1 MTSSPKGTA
10 LITNAS
16 SGVGTVDHAD
26 RFSYRGIV
34 ISPIDRKQQFRWLI
48 CSIATS
54 LLAVLPATT
63 QRSGISGTTHD
74 IVRRRSGNRKGRHLR
89 ANFLLLL
96 IGSSL
101 LAYGQSGNVST
112 APTDQPS
119 RPAQGPP
126 SPIRDGQPDELKQE
140 LDADAIALSKIPAD
154 PLIQPDPV
162 APILR
167 PINMLVDHSIHSLR
181 LKFGATYTVLNQYA
195 TITPDG
201 VRHDQPSGRLDFTGA
216 WTVYDHENTAGSIS
230 LLIRSGTNIAMSQ
243 QFNLSDQLGSGLYLN
258 CLQGGGPQEP
268 ITVNVLYWRQDF
280 LSKRLSLYVGKIHP
294 NEYVTLSMF
303 NNDERSQFLNGAND
317 GNLSVAS
324 DGTYAGG
331 GAVEFQATQHV
342 FVHGLAVDTE
352 GAQQRNI
359 ETLVD
364 RKYAEGLELGW
375 SSGSLGEKY
384 RLYRAGMWRDD
395 TKDRG
400 SGYGGGF
407 EFDHEL
413 SDGWT
418 PFGRFAFATKTGTAI
433 KDEYGLGLAQVHPFG
448 RRGDM
453 FGAAFNYSEPNAPAK
468 HHESVFESFYR
479 LRLTQSVEVGPDVEV
494 SIHPTYATRAYTTTL
509 LSARM
514 RIIF

>member
-1 MTSSPKGTA
+1 MTSSHKDNPPFRSAT
-10 LITNAS
+10 
-16 SGVGTVDHAD
+16 SGVGTGFHE
-26 RFSYRGIV
+26 RE
-34 ISPIDRKQQFRWLI
+34 
-48 CSIATS
+48 
-54 LLAVLPATT
+54 
-63 QRSGISGTTHD
+63 
-74 IVRRRSGNRKGRHLR
+74 RRR
-89 ANFLLLL
+89 AIIELLLL
-96 IGSSL
+96 LLTSSL
-101 LAYGQSGNVST
+101 FAFGQSGEVTAASPNLPS
-112 APTDQPS
+112 APTQ
-119 RPAQGPP
+119 RAP
-126 SPIRDGQPDELKQE
+126 SPIRNGQGDELKQE

-167 PINMLVDHSIHSLR
+167 PIDMLVDHSIQSLR

-216 WTVYDHENTAGSIS
+216 WTLYDHESTAGSIS
-230 LLIRSGTNIAMSQ
+230 LLIRSGSNIGMSQ

-280 LSKRLSLYVGKIHP
+280 LRKRLSFYVGKIHP

-303 NNDERSQFLNGAND
+303 NNDERAQFLNGAND
-317 GNLSVAS
+317 GNLAVAS

-331 GAVEFQATQHV
+331 AAVEFQATRHV
-342 FVHGLAVDTE
+342 FVHAVAVDTE
-352 GAQQRNI
+352 GAQQRGI
-359 ETLVD
+359 ATLAD
-364 RKYAEGLELGW
+364 RKYAEGAEVGW

-384 RLYRAGMWRDD
+384 RLYRVGMWRED

-400 SGYGGGF
+400 SGYAGGF

-413 SDGWT
+413 ADGWT
-418 PFGRFAFATKTGTAI
+418 PFGRFSFATRTGSAI
-433 KDEYGLGLAQVHPFG
+433 RDEYGLGMAQVHPFG

-453 FGAAFNYSEPNAPAK
+453 FGAAINYTEPNAPAK

-479 LRLTQSVEVGPDVEV
+479 LRLTQSMDVGPDVEV

>member
-1 MTSSPKGTA
+1 
-10 LITNAS
+10 
-16 SGVGTVDHAD
+16 V
-26 RFSYRGIV
+26 R
-34 ISPIDRKQQFRWLI
+34 
-48 CSIATS
+48 
-54 LLAVLPATT
+54 
-63 QRSGISGTTHD
+63 TH
-74 IVRRRSGNRKGRHLR
+74 
-89 ANFLLLL
+89 LLLL
-96 IGSSL
+96 LFGSSL
-101 LAYGQSGNVST
+101 LAFGQSGNVSA
-112 APTDQPS
+112 APADQP
-119 RPAQGPP
+119 RPPAQSPP
-126 SPIRDGQPDELKQE
+126 SPTRNNEPDELKQE
-140 LDADAIALSKIPAD
+140 LDADSIALSKIPAD
-154 PLIQPDPV
+154 PLIHPDPV

-195 TITPDG
+195 AITPDG

-216 WTVYDHENTAGSIS
+216 WTVYDHESTAGSIS
-230 LLIRSGTNIAMSQ
+230 LLIRSGTNIGMSQ

-268 ITVNVLYWRQDF
+268 ITVNILYWRQDF
-280 LSKRLSLYVGKIHP
+280 LRKRLSFYVGKIHP

-303 NNDERSQFLNGAND
+303 NNDERTQFLNGAND
-317 GNLSVAS
+317 GNLAVAS

-342 FVHGLAVDTE
+342 FVHAIAVDTE

-364 RKYAEGLELGW
+364 RKYAEGVELGW
-375 SSGSLGEKY
+375 SSGSPGEKY
-384 RLYRAGMWRDD
+384 RLYRGGFWRDD
-395 TKDRG
+395 TKNSG
-400 SGYGGGF
+400 SGHGAGF

-413 SDGWT
+413 FNGWT
-418 PFGRFAFATKTGTAI
+418 PFGRLAFGTKTGTAI
-433 KDEYGLGLAQVHPFG
+433 KDEYGIGLAQVHPFG

-453 FGAAFNYSEPNAPAK
+453 FGAAMNYSQPNSPAK

-514 RIIF
+514 RMIF

>member
-1 MTSSPKGTA
+1 MPTTA
-10 LITNAS
+10 ERGGNA
-16 SGVGTVDHAD
+16 
-26 RFSYRGIV
+26 GIKTDV
-34 ISPIDRKQQFRWLI
+34 I
-48 CSIATS
+48 
-54 LLAVLPATT
+54 
-63 QRSGISGTTHD
+63 RS
-74 IVRRRSGNRKGRHLR
+74 RSGNLAGRHAATYLQL
-89 ANFLLLL
+89 FL

-101 LAYGQSGNVST
+101 LAFGQSTSVSA
-112 APTDQPS
+112 APHDQANP
-119 RPAQGPP
+119 PAQSALSTNGG
-126 SPIRDGQPDELKQE
+126 IHPDELKQE
-140 LDADAIALSKIPAD
+140 LDADAIALSKIPGD

-181 LKFGATYTVLNQYA
+181 LKFGATYTFLNQYA

-216 WTVYDHENTAGSIS
+216 WAVYDHESTAGSIS
-230 LLIRSGTNIAMSQ
+230 LLVRSGTNIGMSQ

-268 ITVNVLYWRQDF
+268 ITLNILYWRQDF
-280 LSKRLSLYVGKIHP
+280 LGKRLSFYVGKIHP

-303 NNDERSQFLNGAND
+303 NNDERTQFLNGAND
-317 GNLSVAS
+317 GNLAVAS

-331 GAVEFQATQHV
+331 GAVEFQATKHV
-342 FVHGLAVDTE
+342 FVHAIAVDTE

-364 RKYAEGLELGW
+364 RKYAEGAEVGW
-375 SSGSLGEKY
+375 SSGSPGEKY
-384 RLYRAGMWRDD
+384 KLYRAGMWRDD

-413 SDGWT
+413 TDGWT
-418 PFGRFAFATKTGTAI
+418 PFGRFSFATKTGTAI

-453 FGAAFNYSEPNAPAK
+453 FGAALNYSEPNAPAK
-468 HHESVFESFYR
+468 HHESIFESFYR

>member
-1 MTSSPKGTA
+1 MTPSSKGEA
-10 LITNAS
+10 LITSAS
-16 SGVGTVDHAD
+16 SGVGIVHHANG
-26 RFSYRGIV
+26 FTHRGV
-34 ISPIDRKQQFRWLI
+34 ENRERRHARIDLLLLLF
-48 CSIATS
+48 AFS
-54 LLAVLPATT
+54 LLA
-63 QRSGISGTTHD
+63 
-74 IVRRRSGNRKGRHLR
+74 
-89 ANFLLLL
+89 F
-96 IGSSL
+96 
-101 LAYGQSGNVST
+101 GQSSGVSA
-112 APTDQPS
+112 APGGQASPPARSAPS
-119 RPAQGPP
+119 T
-126 SPIRDGQPDELKQE
+126 IRNNHPDELKQE
-140 LDADAIALSKIPAD
+140 LDADAIALSKIPGD
-154 PLIQPDPV
+154 PLIQPDRV

-167 PINMLVDHSIHSLR
+167 PINMLVDQSIHSIR
-181 LKFGATYTVLNQYA
+181 LKFGATYTFLNQYA

-216 WTVYDHENTAGSIS
+216 WAVFDHEGTAGSIS
-230 LLIRSGTNIAMSQ
+230 LLVRSGTNIGMSQ

-268 ITVNVLYWRQDF
+268 ITLNILYWRQDF
-280 LSKRLSLYVGKIHP
+280 LRKRLSFYVGKIHP

-303 NNDERSQFLNGAND
+303 NNDERTQFLNGAND
-317 GNLSVAS
+317 GNLAVAS

-331 GAVEFQATQHV
+331 GAVEFQATKHV
-342 FVHGLAVDTE
+342 FVHAIAVDTE

-364 RKYAEGLELGW
+364 RKYAEGVEVGW

-384 RLYRAGMWRDD
+384 KLYRAGMWRDD

-413 SDGWT
+413 MDGWT
-418 PFGRFAFATKTGTAI
+418 PFGRFSFATRTGTAI
-433 KDEYGLGLAQVHPFG
+433 KNEYGLGLAQVHPFG

-453 FGAAFNYSEPNAPAK
+453 FGAALNYSEPNAPAK
-468 HHESVFESFYR
+468 HHESIFESFYR
-479 LRLTQSVEVGPDVEV
+479 LRLTQSVEVGPDIEV